1 MSIRS
6 AVQRIAFVLVL
17 LFALSVVAGSLL
29 GQPMG
34 VAYVET
40 GSMAPTLE
48 AGDGFI
54 AVPTPLAGD
63 ISEGDIV
70 VFEAVNLNDGG
81 VVTHRVVDETQRG
94 YITRGDANVVTDQ
107 DGAEP
112 PVTDAQIKA
121 KVLAIGDWVV
131 VIPNL
136 GTAILGGSAIVQT
149 LQEEVAALLGT
160 RAVLGTRGLSYL
172 LLGFGGMT
180 YVLSVVAEQSGKQ
193 RSRSTRRSA
202 DAISATMVIAVMT
215 TILILLLSASMLG
228 PGGVYQIQF
237 VSAETDAAGY
247 DVIKQNTTE
256 TVEYTVPNDGVLPV
270 VAVIEPAT
278 DDIAVNESTLYIQ
291 RRASDAVTLR
301 VHAPPETGVHTEA
314 VTEHRYLAILPV
326 SVLLELHA
334 IHEWAPIIVINV
346 VVSSLFIGV
355 AVALIGLDPI
365 RIRRQNRGIP
375 LRIRI
380 RRWFE

>member
-1 MSIRS
+1 MNIQS
-6 AVQRIAFVLVL
+6 AIQRVIFVLLL

-48 AGDGFI
+48 AGDGFV
-54 AVPTPLAGD
+54 AVPAPLAGEA
-63 ISEGDIV
+63 SEGDIV

-81 VVTHRVVDETQRG
+81 VVTHRIVSETERG
-94 YITRGDANVVTDQ
+94 YITRGDANIVTDQ

-112 PVTDAQIKA
+112 VVTDAQIKA
-121 KVLAIGDWVV
+121 EVLTIGDWVV

-136 GTAILGGSAIVQT
+136 GTVILGGGAMVQT
-149 LQEEVAALLGT
+149 VQEEVAAALGT

-172 LLGFGGMT
+172 LLGFGGIT
-180 YVLSVVAEQSGKQ
+180 YVLSVVAEQSGKE

-202 DAISATMVIAVMT
+202 NAISGKLVIAVMT
-215 TILILLLSASMLG
+215 TLLILLLSASMLG
-228 PGGVYQIQF
+228 PGGVYQVQF

-247 DVIKQNTTE
+247 DVIKQNTSE
-256 TVEYTVPNDGVLPV
+256 TVEYTVPNDGVLPI
-270 VAVIEPAT
+270 VAVIEPT
-278 DDIAVNESTLYIQ
+278 SDNIAVNQSTLFVQ
-291 RRASDAVTLR
+291 RRSSDAVTLR
-301 VHAPPETGVHTEA
+301 VRAPPETGVHTEA
-314 VTEHRYLAILPV
+314 VTEHRYIAILPV
-326 SVLLELHA
+326 SVLLELYEM
-334 IHEWAPIIVINV
+334 HEWVPIIVINV
-346 VVSSLFIGV
+346 IVSTFFIVV
-355 AVALIGLDPI
+355 AVALIGFDPI